1 MVYSSIKRKLNRRL
15 ICDFRCDE
23 RLWGGSC
30 SRLCAFFFFGLWRA
44 FTPTCQIPLGEGK
57 IQDLFRKGADMELAI
72 RALRSNVL
80 PTLLAVSQQ
89 GAKSKD
95 ADCLFEPARPPF
107 MEGFLLG
114 SVYSD
119 ACSFCKAQSPSS
131 PISPGS
137 LTSSTH
143 RHLQASGYRSLT
155 VTLDG
160 QLLLIRPKNG
170 KLSFENRQCIER
182 VCDKPLSLGSDW
194 CVSSNILCPEEF
206 TLTSLEP
213 HEHHRILLFAHK
225 HDAEAWRRRQ
235 ELLKPFAHLLILVEM

>member
-1 MVYSSIKRKLNRRL
+1 MGV
-15 ICDFRCDE
+15 
-23 RLWGGSC
+23 
-30 SRLCAFFFFGLWRA
+30 
-44 FTPTCQIPLGEGK
+44 
-57 IQDLFRKGADMELAI
+57 LFRSLRRSEIFFSFHNGERSCPHAKFLWERERFKISFARVLTWNLPSEQSVHKGADMELAI

-235 ELLKPFAHLLILVEM
+235 ELLKPRAHLLILVEM

>member
-1 MVYSSIKRKLNRRL
+1 
-15 ICDFRCDE
+15 
-23 RLWGGSC
+23 
-30 SRLCAFFFFGLWRA
+30 
-44 FTPTCQIPLGEGK
+44 
-57 IQDLFRKGADMELAI
+57 MELAI

-80 PTLLAVSQQ
+80 PTFLAVSKP
-89 GAKSKD
+89 GAKSED

-119 ACSFCKAQSPSS
+119 ACSFCKAKSPSS
-131 PISPGS
+131 PTSSAS
-137 LTSSTH
+137 LISSTH

-160 QLLLIRPKNG
+160 PLLLIRPKNG
-170 KLSFENRQCIER
+170 KLSFENRQCIESF
-182 VCDKPLSLGSDW
+182 CHKPLSLGSDW

-235 ELLKPFAHLLILVEM
+235 ELLKPRAHLLILVEM